1 MNEIQ
6 YLIMYD
12 SIALVI
18 IVALAVVVG
27 IFTGIGVMMLLER
40 SRK

>member
-12 SIALVI
+12 SIALVV

-27 IFTGIGVMMLLER
+27 IFTGIAVMAIYWRM
-40 SRK
+40 KK

>member
-12 SIALVI
+12 SVALVI

-27 IFTGIGVMMLLER
+27 VLMGVAVMILG
-40 SRK
+40 RKK